1 MNTAL
6 SDKDYIKHIL
16 HAIDNIG
23 NYIGASGKNGFFLDE
38 KTQDAVIRNLEV
50 IGEAVSKLSSTLK
63 SKYNEIPWR
72 QRSGMRN
79 RLLRDYMSTDLK
91 EIWNAAE
98 KEMPRLRRQIERIDR
113 TLS

>member
-1 MNTAL
+1 MKSDLN
-6 SDKDYIKHIL
+6 DKDYIKHIL

-50 IGEAVSKLSSTLK
+50 IGEAVSKISGTLK
-63 SKYNEIPWR
+63 TRYNEVPWR

-79 RLLRDYMSTDLK
+79 RLLRDYMTTDLK
-91 EIWNAAE
+91 EIWNAAAE
-98 KEMPRLRRQIERIDR
+98 EMPRLKRQIERIDR